1 MRRRFRWDKKYLYW
15 GITAFLVIAAAL
27 VFNMLLRSLPD
38 LSSGWSKIM
47 AILAPFVWGLVITYL
62 LMPMTKAPAC

>member
-15 GITAFLVIAAAL
+15 GITAFLVIGAAL
-27 VFNMLLRSLPD
+27 VFNMLLQSIPD
-38 LSSGWSKIM
+38 LSTGWNKIM

-62 LMPMTKAPAC
+62 LIPMTRAF